1 MTCHLTPQVTWA
13 DEGGRKWALSVVQ
26 SLSMNWSAEVQG
38 TMGSTGTLLLV
49 FIYPTNI
56 YWVLRSSQSK
66 LNAKAVWMLTFKS
79 VKWHIGNV
87 TVLVCFFIWGREWA
101 LTTRLTWKG
110 LALHGMT
117 SDFTLLV
124 CHTAL
129 MCQQAE
135 YRDDAVCAVDP
146 WKFPFRVEERGVAL
160 RKPWRLTEMFSWPFT
175 ESAGVPLESI
185 TLWF

>member
-1 MTCHLTPQVTWA
+1 MSRWGWKEMSLVCGAVTVYELECRGAGHYGKHWNSSARVQLPNQHLL
-13 DEGGRKWALSVVQ
+13 R
-26 SLSMNWSAEVQG
+26 
-38 TMGSTGTLLLV
+38 
-49 FIYPTNI
+49 
-56 YWVLRSSQSK
+56 LRSSQSK
-66 LNAKAVWMLTFKS
+66 LNPKAVWTLTFKS

-101 LTTRLTWKG
+101 LTTRLTWKE

-129 MCQQAE
+129 MCQQAG

-185 TLWF
+185 TLRF